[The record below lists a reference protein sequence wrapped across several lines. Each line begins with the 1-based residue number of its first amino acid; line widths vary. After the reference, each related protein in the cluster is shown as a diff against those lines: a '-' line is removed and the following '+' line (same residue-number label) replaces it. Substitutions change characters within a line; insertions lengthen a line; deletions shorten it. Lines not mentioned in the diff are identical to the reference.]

1 MKRKVLA
8 MVLALTMVTAAF
20 AGCGKD
26 DGGKAPDS
34 GSNEQQGQTGDDGSQ
49 GGEEDGDTGADE
61 GEDAGGQVDINFW
74 THYTDDI
81 NFTKQKVEDFNN
93 EFAGKIHVELNHV
106 SDDYNNVLLLA
117 LQNGNGPDIY
127 ADGIQLAQLVEM
139 NYAAP
144 LDNLMSDDMKAR
156 VEGMNMVGNN
166 WLNGNWYSLPFRGYN
181 FRLVWNKDLFE
192 AAGLDPEAPPKSYD
206 EVIEY
211 AKKITEYGKDQ
222 ESQKYGF
229 MLPTGEDWIWWI
241 YGSQMAYANG
251 ESMIDLNTC
260 TYQWEAYNKVM
271 DLWLKLQEDGSLFPG
286 GTTMQN
292 DPARAQFAAG
302 NVGMIL
308 AASWD
313 IGVFNDQFPCEN
325 EWGVATLPTYDGEFH
340 GYTQLDAGSY
350 LLINGAS
357 DEAHQKAAMEFYEY
371 LLSEQTLMEYCEG
384 GYGVPVYEGVAEKVE
399 KKSDRPGFAEFSD
412 VTTDRFYPYEPP
424 ISVEGD
430 GYGMVMNAVLNGAVT
445 MEDAVTDL
453 NTRYNAAVQAAVDA
467 GDINL
472 DDYIINGFSCM
483 NPAGE

>member
-8 MVLALTMVTAAF
+8 MVLALIMVVAAL
-20 AGCGKD
+20 AGCGKG
-26 DGGKAPDS
+26 DGKKTADS
-34 GSNEQQGQTGDDGSQ
+34 GESQKQGSHATV
-49 GGEEDGDTGADE
+49 GGESTGGAAVGDT
-61 GEDAGGQVDINFW
+61 DAGDGEQVDITFW

-81 NFTKQKVEDFNN
+81 NFTKKKVEDFNN
-93 EFAGKIHVELNHV
+93 EYAGKIHVELNHIA
-106 SDDYNNVLLLA
+106 DDFNNVLLLA

-127 ADGIQLAQLVEM
+127 ADGLQLGQLVEM

-144 LDNLMSDDMKAR
+144 LNDLMSDEMLAR
-156 VEGMNMVGNN
+156 VEGKNMVGNN
-166 WLNGNWYSLPFRGYN
+166 WFDGKWYSLPFRGYN

-222 ESQKYGF
+222 DSQKYGF

-260 TYQWEAYNKVM
+260 TYQWEAYDKVV
-271 DLWLKLQEDGSLFPG
+271 DLYLTLQEDGSLFPG

-313 IGVFNDQFPCEN
+313 IGVFNDQFPCVN

-357 DEAHQKAAMEFYEY
+357 DDAHKKAAMTFYEY
-371 LLSEQTLMEYCEG
+371 LLSEPTLIEYCEG
-384 GYGVPVYEGVAEKVE
+384 GYGVPVYDGVADKVA

-424 ISVEGD
+424 ITIEGD
-430 GYGMVMNAVLNGAVT
+430 GYGLIMNSVLNGAIS
-445 MEDAVTDL
+445 MESAVADL
-453 NTRYNAAVQAAVDA
+453 NERYNAAVKAGAEA
-467 GDINL
+467 GDFNL
-472 DDYIINGFSCM
+472 DDYIVKGFSCM

>member
-8 MVLALTMVTAAF
+8 LVLTFAMMTTALAA
-20 AGCGKD
+20 CGKD
-26 DGGKAPDS
+26 DPGKDTQDP
-34 GSNEQQGQTGDDGSQ
+34 GGQTKQEEQ
-49 GGEEDGDTGADE
+49 GEQEEQGKEAGE
-61 GEDAGGQVDINFW
+61 QVDITFW

-81 NFTKQKVEDFNN
+81 NFTKKKVEDFNN

-127 ADGIQLAQLVEM
+127 ADGIQLSQLVEM

-144 LDNLMSDDMKAR
+144 LDGLMTDDMKAR
-156 VEGMNMVGNN
+156 VDGKSMVGNN
-166 WLNGNWYSLPFRGYN
+166 WMNGSWYSLPFRGYN

-192 AAGLDPEAPPKSYD
+192 AAGLDPEAPPKSYA

-211 AKKITEYGKDQ
+211 AKTITEYGKDQ

-260 TYQWEAYNKVM
+260 TYQWEAYDKVM
-271 DLWLKLQEDGSLFPG
+271 GLWQQLQSDGSLFPG

-357 DEAHQKAAMEFYEY
+357 DNAHQQAAMTFYEY
-371 LLSEQTLMEYCEG
+371 LLSEDTLVEYYEG
-384 GYGVPVYEGVAEKVE
+384 GYGIPVYDGIADKATSVP
-399 KKSDRPGFAEFSD
+399 DRAGFTGFAD
-412 VTTDRFYPYEPP
+412 VSTDRFYPYEPP
-424 ISVEGD
+424 ITVEGD
-430 GYGMVMNAVLNGAVT
+430 GYGMVMNAVLNGT
-445 MEDAVTDL
+445 MSLEDAVADL
-453 NTRYNAAVQAAVDA
+453 NERYNAAVKQGADA
-467 GDINL
+467 GDYDLN
-472 DDYIINGFSCM
+472 DYIVKGFSCM
-483 NPAGE
+483 NPSGE